1 MKETITIPEEVREIE
16 MRKRII
22 ESNLRDKTMNVPNEI
37 EQKADK
43 LINWIRI
50 EIGKSYPEYDSDV
63 VDDMVLVVIRKARR
77 MIEKKEK

>member
-1 MKETITIPEEVREIE
+1 MSI
-16 MRKRII
+16 
-22 ESNLRDKTMNVPNEI
+22 PNEI

-50 EIGKSYPEYDSDV
+50 EIGKSFPEYDSDI

-77 MIEKKEK
+77 MIENKKK